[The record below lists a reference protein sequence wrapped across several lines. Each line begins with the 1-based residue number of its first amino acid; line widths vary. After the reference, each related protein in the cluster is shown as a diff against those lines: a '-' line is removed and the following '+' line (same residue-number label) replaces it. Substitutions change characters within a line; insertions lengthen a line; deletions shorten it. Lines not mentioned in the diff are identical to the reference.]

1 MVENKRKSL
10 NSWYMSLEPRNKNE
24 GIKYSL
30 WGTVKL
36 KWKFCDALLPCLT
49 N

>member
-1 MVENKRKSL
+1 MIENKRKSL
-10 NSWYMSLEPRNKNE
+10 NSLYMSLEPRNKNK